1 MDVPK
6 KPPQRADYSHREIE
20 PLISTEQ
27 AAAMLSVHPKTIQR
41 MARRGEI
48 KGLQIGNRWRFR
60 ASTLLAKT
68 SWSRSYVA
76 TGRTSS

>member
-1 MDVPK
+1 MDVPR
-6 KPPQRADYSHREIE
+6 KPPQRVDHPQHEIE

-48 KGLQIGNRWRFR
+48 KGLQVGNRWRFR

-68 SWSRSYVA
+68 S
-76 TGRTSS
+76 

>member
-68 SWSRSYVA
+68 S
-76 TGRTSS
+76 

>member
-6 KPPQRADYSHREIE
+6 KPPQRADYGHREIE

-68 SWSRSYVA
+68 S
-76 TGRTSS
+76 

>member
-6 KPPQRADYSHREIE
+6 KPPQRADYGHPEIE

-60 ASTLLAKT
+60 ASNLLAKT
-68 SWSRSYVA
+68 S
-76 TGRTSS
+76 

>member
-6 KPPQRADYSHREIE
+6 KPPQRADDGHREIE

-68 SWSRSYVA
+68 S
-76 TGRTSS
+76 

>member
-6 KPPQRADYSHREIE
+6 KPPQRGYHPQQEIE

-41 MARRGEI
+41 MARRGDI

-68 SWSRSYVA
+68 S
-76 TGRTSS
+76 

>member
-6 KPPQRADYSHREIE
+6 KPPQRAAYARHEIE

-60 ASTLLAKT
+60 ASTLLAKA
-68 SWSRSYVA
+68 S
-76 TGRTSS
+76 

>member
-6 KPPQRADYSHREIE
+6 KPPQRADHPEHEIE

-60 ASTLLAKT
+60 ASTLLA
-68 SWSRSYVA
+68 
-76 TGRTSS
+76 RTS

>member
-6 KPPQRADYSHREIE
+6 KPPQRADDKHHEIE

-41 MARRGEI
+41 MARRREI

-68 SWSRSYVA
+68 S
-76 TGRTSS
+76 

>member
-6 KPPQRADYSHREIE
+6 KPPQRADDNHDAME

-68 SWSRSYVA
+68 S
-76 TGRTSS
+76 

>member
-1 MDVPK
+1 MDIPK
-6 KPPQRADYSHREIE
+6 KPPQRADYNHHEME

-68 SWSRSYVA
+68 S
-76 TGRTSS
+76 

>member
-6 KPPQRADYSHREIE
+6 KPPQRADYGPREIE

-60 ASTLLAKT
+60 PSTLLEKT
-68 SWSRSYVA
+68 S
-76 TGRTSS
+76 

>member
-6 KPPQRADYSHREIE
+6 KPPQRADHPHHEIE

-41 MARRGEI
+41 MARRGDI

-60 ASTLLAKT
+60 ASALLAKT
-68 SWSRSYVA
+68 S
-76 TGRTSS
+76 

>member
-1 MDVPK
+1 MDAPR
-6 KPPQRADYSHREIE
+6 KPPQRANHPQHEIE

-68 SWSRSYVA
+68 S
-76 TGRTSS
+76 

>member
-6 KPPQRADYSHREIE
+6 KPPQRADCNQHEIE
-20 PLISTEQ
+20 QLISTEQ

-68 SWSRSYVA
+68 S
-76 TGRTSS
+76 